1 MSAVHDAAPA
11 PVARARWRAAPGR
24 RRAPSLTA
32 RVLRGVLLPLAL
44 TWLLGSGLSLG
55 VANYFTGQAFDRA
68 MLDDAY
74 SVSANVRA
82 GGTRGMEFLLTPR
95 EITSVLFDQSEAVF
109 FAVMRPDGSLI
120 AGHAGLQAPEPVANA
135 RYRFSDVVYQ
145 GR

>member
-1 MSAVHDAAPA
+1 MSATQDAARPDAHADADAAVVRSRPA
-11 PVARARWRAAPGR
+11 WARWRPPSMR

-44 TWLLGSGLSLG
+44 TWLLGSALSLT

-82 GGTRGMEFLLTPR
+82 RC
-95 EITSVLFDQSEAVF
+95 
-109 FAVMRPDGSLI
+109 
-120 AGHAGLQAPEPVANA
+120 
-135 RYRFSDVVYQ
+135 
-145 GR
+145 